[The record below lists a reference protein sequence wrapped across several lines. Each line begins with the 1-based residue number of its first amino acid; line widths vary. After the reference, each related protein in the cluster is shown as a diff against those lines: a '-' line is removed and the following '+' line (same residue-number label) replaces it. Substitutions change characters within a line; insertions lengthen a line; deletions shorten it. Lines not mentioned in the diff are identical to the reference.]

1 MTTPTSSSTRVIRL
15 ALLAVALVVGWL
27 FILWQNRFYL
37 TPAVV
42 FVMLG
47 YFAVVMTIYNLWRTG
62 AAAVASNDEDDGDA
76 AWGRP
81 AGERDE
87 LEKEKRTLLKAI
99 KEAEFD
105 HAMGKLSQRD
115 ADEMIATYR
124 ARAID
129 VIKELERLDAGEAG
143 TVRERIERELK
154 ARLELDGKADAKVKK
169 VKKDKAA
176 KEKVEKVE
184 NVVEKVAAKA
194 EVEPEKSTP
203 EADAR
208 IEAKDEAEKAEKAEA
223 ASTKAAVA
231 TAVEAADAEPR
242 DAKEA
247 TP

>member
-1 MTTPTSSSTRVIRL
+1 MSTPTSSTTRAVRL
-15 ALLAVALVVGWL
+15 ALLGVVLAIGWL

-47 YFAVVMTIYNLWRTG
+47 YLAVVMTIYNLWRTG
-62 AAAVASNDEDDGDA
+62 VAAVAANDEDDGDA

-81 AGERDE
+81 TGERDE
-87 LEKEKRTLLKAI
+87 LDKEKRTLLKAI

-124 ARAID
+124 ARAIE

-143 TVRERIERELK
+143 TVRERIEREVK
-154 ARLELDGKADAKVKK
+154 ARLELDAKADGKAKK
-169 VKKDKAA
+169 VKKA
-176 KEKVEKVE
+176 EKK
-184 NVVEKVAAKA
+184 
-194 EVEPEKSTP
+194 
-203 EADAR
+203 
-208 IEAKDEAEKAEKAEA
+208 AEKAEKKTETAAEPETDEKNTGTETDNKVEAKADA
-223 ASTKAAVA
+223 AEPPVA
-231 TAVEAADAEPR
+231 TAVEAPESR